1 VGEQHRTWAIR
12 AGGCDKD
19 LRIVRKV
26 NSDQTNPLVDGCDFF
41 GQLAGI
47 GAKVAVTILAK
58 VKDLHTFFYLGINF
72 LDLTDN
78 FSAEQFSMM
87 YS

>member
-1 VGEQHRTWAIR
+1 
-12 AGGCDKD
+12 
-19 LRIVRKV
+19 
-26 NSDQTNPLVDGCDFF
+26 LVDDCDFF

-47 GAKVAVTILAK
+47 GAKAAVTILAK
-58 VKDLHTFFYLGINF
+58 LKDLHTFFYLGINF